1 MMGTAPPSQ
10 STLSDLKVLL
20 ELLQAAS
27 DPKKAKAAIDSI
39 SEARK
44 QYDDAITE
52 ANARITVALAAEKS
66 AETAA
71 AKAETAE
78 AKLEKKQADIANQTA
93 AMKDER
99 ESLEGDK
106 QIFATYKAEIEAQ
119 AKVNAAERESLTQ
132 HHLLNMKAV
141 KEAKDSFAKELDAFD
156 VKVSAVN
163 DLKAEYEDKL
173 AKFKALTA

>member
-1 MMGTAPPSQ
+1 MMGSSAPSQ

-20 ELLQAAS
+20 ELLQAAQ

-44 QYDDAITE
+44 QYDDAIVE
-52 ANARITVALAAEKS
+52 ANTRITVALAAEKS
-66 AETAA
+66 AEAAA
-71 AKAETAE
+71 AKAEA
-78 AKLEKKQADIANQTA
+78 AADKLEKKSAEVDAKVA

-106 QIFATYKAEIEAQ
+106 QIFATYKAE
-119 AKVNAAERESLTQ
+119 VAAEAKANVDARAAMVAANEVAQKRLAADRAALDVELMSLDRSRT
-132 HHLLNMKAV
+132 MV
-141 KEAKDSFAKELDAFD
+141 DELRIEFQ
-156 VKVSAVN
+156 
-163 DLKAEYEDKL
+163 DKL